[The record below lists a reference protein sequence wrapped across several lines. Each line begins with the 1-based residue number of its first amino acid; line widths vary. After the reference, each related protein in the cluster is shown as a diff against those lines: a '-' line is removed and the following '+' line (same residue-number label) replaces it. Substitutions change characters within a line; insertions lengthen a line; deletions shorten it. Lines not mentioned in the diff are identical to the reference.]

1 MMKKEKKLIN
11 AENKEKSN
19 VTLHLNLLLF
29 QSFNLQ
35 LNIDWLFL
43 KLEFKCDYID
53 FKSDSLSY
61 FKIDSW
67 CK

>member
-35 LNIDWLFL
+35 LNID
-43 KLEFKCDYID
+43 
-53 FKSDSLSY
+53 
-61 FKIDSW
+61 
-67 CK
+67 